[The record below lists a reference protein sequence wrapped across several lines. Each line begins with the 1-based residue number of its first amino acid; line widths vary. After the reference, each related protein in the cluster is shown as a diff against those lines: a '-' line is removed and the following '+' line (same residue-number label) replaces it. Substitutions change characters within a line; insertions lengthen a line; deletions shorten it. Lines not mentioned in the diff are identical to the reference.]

1 MKYVI
6 MESIICCIL
15 FSIIVIYSVRK
26 NRTAMLHNLSP
37 KIQKRVYSM
46 PEYRNRKIL
55 TTKERIIKKLPALF
69 IVLIIFGLLV
79 YLDGAKTFYDGFIYS
94 LVLWTI
100 IKLYVVF
107 IIDCLWYAHA
117 KSYWIK
123 GTEDMKSEY
132 QNYKFYL
139 KSIPRSII
147 AGTIIS
153 VIIGLIIMII
163 NFK

>member
-1 MKYVI
+1 MIYVI
-6 MESIICCIL
+6 IESIICCIL

-26 NRTAMLHNLSP
+26 NKTAMLHNLSP

-46 PEYRNRKIL
+46 PKYKNRKIL
-55 TTKERIIKKLPALF
+55 TTKERIIKKLPALV
-69 IVLIIFGLLV
+69 IVLIFFGLLV

-94 LVLWTI
+94 FILWSI

-107 IIDCLWYAHA
+107 VIDCLWYAHA

-123 GTEDMKSEY
+123 GTEDMKKEY

-139 KSIPRSII
+139 KSIPRSLI
-147 AGTIIS
+147 AGAIVS
-153 VIIGLIIMII
+153 SIIGVFIMII
-163 NFK
+163 NL